1 MRKLILTF
9 MIAMVMAMSSVCMAA
24 NDGTDLNRQ
33 QKVVDRF
40 MEVLGA
46 ADNSGYVQLKNDFVP
61 DLQQQIT
68 ADKFE
73 EMRQQMS
80 TNFGKVQEVRFVAYE
95 RFDQGD
101 RLTYLA
107 NYSRQQIVRLVYNFD
122 KAGKITEFLFV
133 PLEVKQQ
140 Q

>member
-1 MRKLILTF
+1 MKKLILTL
-9 MIAMVMAMSSVCMAA
+9 MIAMVIAMSSVCMAA

-33 QKVVDRF
+33 QKVVDKF
-40 MEVLGA
+40 METLST
-46 ADNSGYVQLKNDFVP
+46 ADSSGYVQLKNDLVP
-61 DLQQQIT
+61 ELQNQIT

-80 TNFGKVQEVRFVAYE
+80 TNFGKLKEVRFVAYE

-107 NYSRQQIVRLVYNFD
+107 NYSRQQVVRLVYNFD
-122 KAGKITEFLFV
+122 KADKITEFLFV

>member
-1 MRKLILTF
+1 
-9 MIAMVMAMSSVCMAA
+9 MVMAMSSVCMAA

-46 ADNSGYVQLKNDFVP
+46 VDNSGYVQLKNDFVP

-68 ADKFE
+68 AGKFE
-73 EMRQQMS
+73 EMRQQMRN
-80 TNFGKVQEVRFVAYE
+80 NFGIVQEVRFVAYE

-122 KAGKITEFLFV
+122 IAGKITEFLFV

>member
-1 MRKLILTF
+1 
-9 MIAMVMAMSSVCMAA
+9 MVMAMSNVCMAA

-33 QKVVDRF
+33 QRVVDRF

-46 ADNSGYVQLKNDFVP
+46 VDNSGYVQLKNDFVP
-61 DLQQQIT
+61 DLQKQIT